1 MWKFLFNLYKNVTFL
16 LKETL
21 AKLWSHFF
29 HAIHASRQ
37 SKASV
42 YIVYMAKRRNITF
55 LYQERNTMLLRQH
68 EATAVLAWPD
78 RNSFKKSPYHA

>member
-1 MWKFLFNLYKNVTFL
+1 MWKFLFVNFHNDKNVTFL

-29 HAIHASRQ
+29 HAIHASHQ

-42 YIVYMAKRRNITF
+42 YIYSVYGQKV
-55 LYQERNTMLLRQH
+55 E
-68 EATAVLAWPD
+68 
-78 RNSFKKSPYHA
+78 YHIPISRA